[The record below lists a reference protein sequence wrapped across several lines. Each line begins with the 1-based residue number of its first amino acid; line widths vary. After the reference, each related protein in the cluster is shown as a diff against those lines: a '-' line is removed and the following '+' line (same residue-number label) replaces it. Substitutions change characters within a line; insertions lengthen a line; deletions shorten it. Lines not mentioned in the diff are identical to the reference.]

1 MSRGRI
7 EKALSGFYY
16 VNTGTEV
23 LQCRARG
30 KFRKEGMSPLV
41 GDWVEVQE
49 LGGGEGLVQRIE
61 PRRSQFQRPAAA
73 NVDQLVVIASAAIPV
88 TDPYL
93 IDRISAIAVLKGCQ
107 VLVVLNKCDLDPADD
122 LYEIY
127 SASAIP
133 VLRASAVTGEGIA
146 ALHQALRGKLSV
158 LTGNSGVGKS
168 TLLNHLLPEAE
179 RETSA
184 ISQKLGRGRH
194 TTREVTIFEAFG
206 GRIADTPGFAS
217 LEANRAG
224 FIPKENLEH
233 AFPEFGPYLGQ
244 CQFTGCSHR
253 SEKGC
258 AVRAALAEGRL
269 SQTRYDSYCAMY
281 DEVKD
286 VKDWQRPKV

>member
-1 MSRGRI
+1 M
-7 EKALSGFYY
+7 
-16 VNTGTEV
+16 
-23 LQCRARG
+23 
-30 KFRKEGMSPLV
+30 
-41 GDWVEVQE
+41 
-49 LGGGEGLVQRIE
+49 
-61 PRRSQFQRPAAA
+61 
-73 NVDQLVVIASAAIPV
+73 
-88 TDPYL
+88 
-93 IDRISAIAVLKGCQ
+93 
-107 VLVVLNKCDLDPADD
+107 
-122 LYEIY
+122 
-127 SASAIP
+127 
-133 VLRASAVTGEGIA
+133 
-146 ALHQALRGKLSV
+146 
-158 LTGNSGVGKS
+158 GKS
-168 TLLNHLLPEAE
+168 TLLNALLPDAA

-194 TTREVTIFEAFG
+194 TTREVTVFEAYG

-258 AVRAALAEGRL
+258 AVRAALAEGKL
-269 SQTRYDSYCAMY
+269 SKTRYDSYCAMY